1 MIKLFS
7 ILFICFVVFGC
18 TKKEADKLFINATV
32 YTLNFENDTADVLAV
47 GDGIILYV
55 GNLDDAYEHTGDNT
69 EIIDLKGYTMI
80 PGLTDAHAHVEG
92 TGKFLQTLSF
102 LGTESAEEI
111 AEIVKKATLRTPKGE
126 WIEGRGWDQNDWEI
140 KKFPTSDLL
149 DEAAPENPV
158 VFSRVDGHAYWVNQ
172 TVLDLAGI
180 NADTPDP
187 DGGRI
192 VRRPGSNEPSGIL
205 IDNAKTL
212 VDDVKPKPSKEL
224 KKRRIVQAL
233 SHALKLGITTLHDTG
248 SDSDN
253 IDIYMELGEESRL
266 SPRIYAML
274 DDDEKLKEKYF
285 GIGPQIGLF
294 DNHLNIRT
302 LKFYADG
309 ALGSRGALL
318 LEPYSDD
325 PGNSGLHLTPE
336 AELRSSFVRGINH
349 GFQLSIHA
357 IGDAGNRLVLDMI
370 EEMSLP
376 ELKNDHRTRIEH
388 AQTISLDDIPR
399 FKELGVIPSMQ
410 PTHCTSDMYWAE
422 ERLGPDR
429 IKGAYAWRKLIETG
443 VVIPGGSDS
452 PVESLNPLWGIYAAV
467 TRQDHDSYPDGGWY
481 PEERMTIEEA
491 VRMFT
496 SWAAYASFEE
506 DLKGTLEAGKLA
518 DFTLL
523 SKDIFKIE
531 PAALLQT
538 KVLMTVVGGEIRYDD
553 LLKGGEVLLAKGLK

>member
-7 ILFICFVVFGC
+7 ILFICVVAFGC
-18 TKKEADKLFINATV
+18 AKNEADKLFVNAII
-32 YTLNFENDTADVLAV
+32 YTLNSANDTAGALAV
-47 GDGIILYV
+47 RDGKILFI
-55 GNLDDAYEHTGDNT
+55 GSLDDAYEHTGDNT
-69 EIIDLKGYTMI
+69 ETIDLNGYTLI

-102 LGTESAEEI
+102 LGTGSAEEI
-111 AEIVKKATLRTPKGE
+111 AEIVRKAALRTPKGE

-140 KKFPTSDLL
+140 KKFPASDLL

-180 NADTPDP
+180 NSDTPDP

-205 IDNAKTL
+205 IDNAQTL
-212 VDDVKPKPSKEL
+212 VDDVKPKPTKEL
-224 KKRRIVQAL
+224 KKRRIIHAL
-233 SHALKLGITTLHDTG
+233 SHALKLGITTLHDPG

-253 IDIYMELGEESRL
+253 IDIYMELGAEGRL
-266 SPRIYAML
+266 NPRIYAML
-274 DDDEKLKEKYF
+274 DDDDELKEKYF
-285 GIGPQIGLF
+285 DIGPQIGLF

-302 LKFYADG
+302 LKLYADG

-318 LEPYSDD
+318 LEPYTDD
-325 PGNSGLHLTPE
+325 PGNSGLRLTPE
-336 AELRSSFVRGINH
+336 AELRSSFRKGIDH
-349 GFQLSIHA
+349 GFQLSVHA
-357 IGDAGNRLVLDMI
+357 IGDAGNRLVLDLI
-370 EEMSLP
+370 EEMSLT
-376 ELKNDHRTRIEH
+376 ELKSDHRTRIEH

-422 ERLGPDR
+422 DRLGPGR
-429 IKGAYAWRKLIETG
+429 IKGAYAWRKLVETG

-452 PVESLNPLWGIYAAV
+452 PVESLSPLWGIYAAV
-467 TRQDHDSYPDGGWY
+467 TRQDHDSYPEGGWY

-491 VRMFT
+491 VRMYT

-506 DLKGTLEAGKLA
+506 KLKGSLEAGKLA

-523 SKDIFKIE
+523 SKDIFKEE

-538 KVLMTVVGGEIRYDD
+538 KVLMTVVGGEILYND
-553 LLKGGEVLLAKGLK
+553 LLKSDKVLLAKGLK